1 MQIYKYNL
9 MTKRR
14 TVLRNIKLET
24 GTQDRFASFVAGW
37 CGQSG
42 SCRVEVRYIRPN
54 GWGSKEG
61 F

>member
-1 MQIYKYNL
+1 

-24 GTQDRFASFVAGW
+24 WMQDRFTSFVTGW

-42 SCRVEVRYIRPN
+42 SYRVEVWYIGPN
-54 GWGSKEG
+54 GLGSKEG